1 MTLSGSKSC
10 ENRLFLFLLIVPFPG
25 VQVVVQ
31 SASDDGVDRLPIVRA
46 GLPDAVGIIAPDA
59 AAKRCHM
66 FLCPLLVV
74 SDVARRIH
82 AFSPLPS
89 PISTTC
95 ETALEARLN
104 ANSAAFSV
112 NHLTTIRHLAEKN
125 LKKPLDIHSMYVLY

>member
-46 GLPDAVGIIAPDA
+46 GLPDAVGVVPFHA
-59 AAKRCHM
+59 AAKIRHVL
-66 FLCPLLVV
+66 LCPPLVI
-74 SDVARRIH
+74 SHSAGRIH

-89 PISTTC
+89 PRSTTC